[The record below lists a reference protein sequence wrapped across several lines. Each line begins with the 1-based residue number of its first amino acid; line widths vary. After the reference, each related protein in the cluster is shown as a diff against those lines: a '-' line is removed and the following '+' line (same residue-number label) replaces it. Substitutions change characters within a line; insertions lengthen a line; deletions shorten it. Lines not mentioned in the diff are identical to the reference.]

1 MIKHIVL
8 FKLAEKAEGRS
19 KEDNAILIKEKLE
32 SLKVMIKEIHKIEVS
47 INDTEASSYNY
58 DIILDSEFASFSDLE
73 KYINHPE
80 HKKVGEFI
88 SKVRISRAAIDY
100 KI

>member
-32 SLKVMIKEIHKIEVS
+32 SLKVMIKEIHEIEVS

-80 HKKVGEFI
+80 HKKVGEII
-88 SKVRISRAAIDY
+88 STVRISRAAIDY